1 MFDKA
6 KDKAEEAA
14 GAVQQQFGRATGSAE
29 HEAKGTVRRR
39 ASQATYAVDDALDCA
54 RDAAAKSP
62 LTALAVAAGV
72 GFVLGKLL
80 SSR

>member
-29 HEAKGTVRRR
+29 HEAKGAVRRR
-39 ASQATYAVDDALDCA
+39 ASQATYAVDDE
-54 RDAAAKSP
+54 
-62 LTALAVAAGV
+62 V
-72 GFVLGKLL
+72 G
-80 SSR
+80 S